1 MAVTNQAVTRASAR
15 ADRVDSRESRVESG
29 CTLAQAVP
37 GLLTLDCRLST
48 RGEAAPGLDVRHV
61 ASSKGACWAR
71 GGRVAGG
78 HASCARADRVD
89 SQESRVE
96 RGVPLDAGLSTL
108 DCRLSTRG
116 EAAPV
121 SQLRRAASSVP
132 TNIAEGSKRARNQ
145 DYARFLNIAESS
157 TAEVEYLVILVR
169 DLGYIG
175 PDASAPLLRE
185 ADEIARMLHAL
196 RTKVEQET

>member
-1 MAVTNQAVTRASAR
+1 MQRFTDLKVWQRSHA
-15 ADRVDSRESRVESG
+15 
-29 CTLAQAVP
+29 
-37 GLLTLDCRLST
+37 LTLEMYRVT
-48 RGEAAPGLDVRHV
+48 
-61 ASSKGACWAR
+61 SSFPD
-71 GGRVAGG
+71 
-78 HASCARADRVD
+78 H
-89 SQESRVE
+89 E
-96 RGVPLDAGLSTL
+96 RFGI
-108 DCRLSTRG
+108 
-116 EAAPV
+116 V

-157 TAEVEYLVILVR
+157 TAEVEYLVILAR

-175 PDASAPLLRE
+175 PDVSAPLLRE

>member
-1 MAVTNQAVTRASAR
+1 MP
-15 ADRVDSRESRVESG
+15 EY
-29 CTLAQAVP
+29 
-37 GLLTLDCRLST
+37 
-48 RGEAAPGLDVRHV
+48 GLDVRHV
-61 ASSKGACWAR
+61 ASSKGHAGHEVVGLHPDHLSLSR
-71 GGRVAGG
+71 GWNMQRFTDLKVWQRSHALTLEVYRVTSSFPD
-78 HASCARADRVD
+78 H
-89 SQESRVE
+89 E
-96 RGVPLDAGLSTL
+96 RFGL
-108 DCRLSTRG
+108 
-116 EAAPV
+116 V

-157 TAEVEYLVILVR
+157 TAEMEYLVILVR

-175 PDASAPLLRE
+175 PDVSVPLLRE